1 LQWAKKHNNFDW
13 NKVVFTDESTFLL
26 NQPTRKVWNFPWKK
40 KIIRTVK
47 HPSKVHV
54 WGCFSASGFGD
65 LVCFQKNLNANFMCT
80 IYERGLLP
88 SVDRLFGVDD
98 DSWILQEDNDPKHR
112 SKKAKN
118 WKTENGINELS
129 WPSMSPDQNP
139 IENIWRI
146 MKIKI
151 SKKKIRTIN
160 GLKAQLV
167 KEWKALPKELA
178 ENLVESMKRRT
189 ASLIEANGDYTL
201 Y

>member
-1 LQWAKKHNNFDW
+1 
-13 NKVVFTDESTFLL
+13 
-26 NQPTRKVWNFPWKK
+26 
-40 KIIRTVK
+40 
-47 HPSKVHV
+47 
-54 WGCFSASGFGD
+54 
-65 LVCFQKNLNANFMCT
+65 MCT

-178 ENLVESMKRRT
+178 ENLVESMNRRT